1 MASTSTIILFGI
13 LFGALQLAAGILLGR
28 CLPWAAG
35 RRTRAESLDATHL
48 DKLARRLH
56 ELVAGLSGEVDP
68 RQTRQLQDQLL
79 LAQEQLDEQARQI
92 QSSVNLARTDPLTGL
107 ANRRAFDDELVR
119 RITDWHRRHAGFC
132 LVMIDVDHFKSLN
145 DRYGH
150 VSGDQVLRGLGEL
163 LAGLGQPA
171 GPPGPAREAPPLAQT
186 TTPARLGGEE
196 FAVLLPTASAAQ
208 AGRIA
213 EELLAAV
220 ANRAFPIEETT
231 IHITVSLGL
240 AIVQPGD
247 GPLTLL
253 RRADDALYAS
263 KHAGRNCSHFHDGET
278 CQPIRTRETPAD
290 APQGQGTPESPNLS
304 TSSHADLRTLVDD
317 LRTRLAA
324 LGKTDLANS

>member
-1 MASTSTIILFGI
+1 MLMASTSTIILFGI

-28 CLPWAAG
+28 CLPWTAG
-35 RRTRAESLDATHL
+35 RRSRAEPLDAAHL
-48 DKLARRLH
+48 EKLAERLH

-68 RQTRQLQDQLL
+68 QQTRQLQDQLL

-119 RITDWHRRHAGFC
+119 RISEWHRRHAGFC
-132 LVMIDVDHFKSLN
+132 LVMLDVDHFKALN

-163 LAGLGQPA
+163 LTGLGPPA
-171 GPPGPAREAPPLAQT
+171 DL
-186 TTPARLGGEE
+186 PARLGGEE
-196 FAVLLPTASAAQ
+196 FGVLLSEASCARG
-208 AGRIA
+208 GRIA
-213 EELLAAV
+213 EEILAAV
-220 ANRAFPIEETT
+220 ANRPFPIEEAT

-240 AIVQPGD
+240 SIVQPGD

-263 KHAGRNCSHFHDGET
+263 KHAGRNCGHFHDGET
-278 CQPIRTRETPAD
+278 CKPIRAAETPAATPD
-290 APQGQGTPESPNLS
+290 GQRPQGSPS
-304 TSSHADLRTLVDD
+304 PPAPSEADLRSLVDD
-317 LRTRLAA
+317 LRTRLTAFA
-324 LGKTDLANS
+324 KG